1 MTSQERESAY
11 KKQLAVILARLN
23 GIEIKQPDKWLEWRK
38 ENDPPVLFHQDRQTP
53 GQPNG

>member
-23 GIEIKQPDKWLEWRK
+23 GIEIKQPDKWLEMRK
-38 ENDPPVLFHQDRQTP
+38 DVVQLYQDREKA
-53 GQPNG
+53 GQPSGQ